1 MPYLRRDVN
10 KYSMRCPFLNV
21 PTLEEL
27 EDFTLKSYVKLLKYL
42 NQIYVIAPFC
52 EIPNKDTPYLI
63 LRHDIDISLP
73 AALKMAQIERD
84 LNIKSTYFVLFS
96 CKFYNVLE
104 GDNVDI
110 LKQISKLGHE
120 IGLHYYPA
128 QYRLYNQ
135 NPMKT
140 LEIEIQLLE
149 HLLGKKIYSIA
160 RHGPWD
166 RDPFAATRKYINANH
181 PYLRADL
188 FIHESD
194 RAWVTLRGLS
204 VLLNSPPKRV
214 QLLIHPEN
222 WQEDKVDRET
232 LLERHFQKLKNKNIE
247 FKEKILD
254 YFRKNQFVIDYDNAI
269 KRADFNQFNY
279 QHTSEYQMNQKWTTL
294 FRHYLIN
301 TSVGWSAHQ
310 LRTKIQKIFDKS
322 RTYYDTKSVRDSR
335 MEIKPLIIVRARCS
349 TISGGYRRLHEILKR
364 GKSEGVNYVLVTDQI
379 SYRNYA
385 KMFPDFLD
393 ICQQYKTY
401 FIDFG
406 KTSLVSASPHRFLR
420 TTLINKD
427 VLLLSSTIAKIA
439 RLEDVDLIVGPGES
453 SRIAWMSYLS
463 GKICKKPWTTIFTA
477 EPFLFQPT
485 HGLGPLNPLNILK
498 HVSQKEQTKKIP
510 LMSKIGFSIELLS
523 LLKIAE
529 KSLILTVSPS
539 ISEEIGYLNP
549 KIQFHVIMP
558 GNGIDLRKFDKKSS
572 NQALY
577 DVVFFSRL
585 IPEKGL
591 FDLPEICKLVVQR
604 FPKAKI
610 AVAGSV
616 ENNKFLEDFRRMLFN
631 YNLNQ
636 NTVLLFQQEEKFFI
650 DLLSSSKV
658 MIFPSTLDAYGLVVL
673 EALACG
679 TPVVAYNILAMK
691 RNFNNVKAVLR
702 CPIKDNVSM
711 AKSVEVLLENEDLR
725 KKLSHEA
732 KEYVRNY
739 DWKNVI
745 IAEKEAYF
753 KVIKWFNRHDV
764 R

>member
-1 MPYLRRDVN
+1 
-10 KYSMRCPFLNV
+10 MRLPHLNV

-42 NQIYVIAPFC
+42 DQIYKIVPFC
-52 EIPNKDTPYLI
+52 KLPNKDTPYLI

-96 CKFYNVLE
+96 SKFYNVLE
-104 GDNVDI
+104 GGNVDI

-166 RDPFAATRKYINANH
+166 RDPFAATRKYINATH

-204 VLLNSPPKRV
+204 ILLNSPPKRV

-247 FKEKILD
+247 LKEKILD
-254 YFRKNQFVIDYDNAI
+254 YFRKNQLVIDYDNAI

-279 QHTSEYQMNQKWTTL
+279 QRTSKYQMNQKWTTL

-301 TSVGWSAHQ
+301 TSVGWNAHQ
-310 LRTKIQKIFDKS
+310 LRTKIQKIFAKS
-322 RTYYDTKSVRDSR
+322 RTQYDTKSVRDSR

-349 TISGGYRRLHEILKR
+349 TISGGYRRLHAILKR
-364 GKSEGVNYVLVTDQI
+364 GKSEGVNYVLVTDRI

-401 FIDFG
+401 FIDSG
-406 KTSLVSASPHRFLR
+406 KISLVSANTHRFLR
-420 TTLINKD
+420 TAPNNKD

-463 GKICKKPWTTIFTA
+463 GKICKKPWTIIFTA

-636 NTVLLFQQEEKFFI
+636 NTVLLFKQEEKFFI

-679 TPVVAYNILAMK
+679 TPVVAYNIPAMK

-753 KVIKWFNRHDV
+753 KVIEWFSSRSE